1 MNKKKIISQLFI
13 IIGIVIVVNL
23 ISNQAYFRLD
33 FTDDQRYTLSDATEN
48 ILNDLDNVITVKAYF
63 SEDLPPQL
71 LNNRREF
78 RDQLVEYENESD
90 GNLVFEFINPNE
102 NDEIE
107 REAQQSGVRPIMV
120 NVTDRD
126 QVQQIRAYM
135 GAVLQMEDRTE
146 VIPLI
151 RPNASMEYDLTTA
164 VKKLAIV
171 DKPKLALLQGNGEPG
186 IQAISQLREQL
197 SVLYDLEALSLN
209 DTTVIPSYYKTA
221 IWINPKDTIPQKHF
235 SMLDYYLDQGG
246 NVFLAFSPLSGD
258 LSSQYLRKGNEIGIT
273 KWIKSKGVDYGNQY
287 VVDANCASVSV
298 RQKQGFFTINTSV
311 NFPYFPQI
319 TNFEEHPIT
328 GGLESVLLPFVTNV
342 NLNTSDS
349 SSKVI
354 PLLYSS
360 ENTGLISPPTYID
373 INKQWGQSDF
383 DAESQTLSLAID
395 GVGGSTGKL
404 VVVANGDFIVNGQG
418 NNQQQLT
425 PDNVNFASNAI
436 DWLSDDTGL
445 IELRT
450 KGITSRPLAKVED
463 STKNL
468 IKYGNVFIPIFIIL
482 GYAFFRKQMNLKK
495 RQNWLQGKY

>member
-13 IIGIVIVVNL
+13 IIGIVVVVNL

-78 RDQLVEYENESD
+78 WDQLVEYENESD

-102 NDEIE
+102 SDEIE

-120 NVTDRD
+120 NVTERD

-164 VKKLAIV
+164 VKKLAIL
-171 DKPKLALLQGNGEPG
+171 DKPKLAFLQGNGEPG
-186 IQAISQLREQL
+186 IQSISQLKEQL
-197 SVLYDLEALSLN
+197 SVLYDLEALSLD

-235 SMLDYYLDQGG
+235 SMLDNYLDQGG
-246 NVFLAFSPLSGD
+246 NVFLAYSPLSGD
-258 LSSQYLRKGNEIGIT
+258 LSSQYLRKDNEIGIT
-273 KWIKSKGVDYGNQY
+273 KWIKRKGVDYGNQY

-342 NLNTSDS
+342 NVNTSDS

-373 INKQWGQSDF
+373 INKQWDQSDF

-395 GVGGSTGKL
+395 GVGGSIGKL

-482 GYAFFRKQMNLKK
+482 GYAFFRKQMNMKK